1 MKRESQLAPEQQAEQ
16 ESQEVAGLEAEP
28 EAATEAYS
36 AEGEVPEVVAAPEAE
51 AEVAA
56 APTAS
61 EQAFV
66 DPIAAEHKNEQ
77 EMIDAAEDFN
87 EVHHSWADEF
97 NQLTD
102 GACLTHGK
110 IDPLKV
116 RDFQKAHIHITLV
129 ANGKIGPWTIA
140 AAKKVA
146 EIREKEKADAEAAAA
161 PQKENK
167 AAPVPEVIEEKP
179 ATEAVAKAEVAPEI
193 VGDEKAAAEVKAAAE
208 PEVVEAAAES
218 EIKTEEI
225 DTEAATRYNLNHAS
239 NVSEFNELTNYANT
253 SGGELDIEKVVA
265 FQKAHGVIADG
276 CIGFQTLH
284 AAKEAAEP
292 VAAVQVPDV
301 VEEQAPAM
309 A

>member
-1 MKRESQLAPEQQAEQ
+1 MKREPQLAPDQAPEQ
-16 ESQEVAGLEAEP
+16 ESQEVAAPAEADET
-28 EAATEAYS
+28 AAEVYS
-36 AEGEVPEVVAAPEAE
+36 AEGEMPAVVAAPEGE

-56 APTAS
+56 APSAS
-61 EQAFV
+61 DQAFV
-66 DPIAAEHKNEQ
+66 DPTVAEHKSEQ
-77 EMIDAAEDFN
+77 EMIDSAEDFN
-87 EVHHSWADEF
+87 EIHHSWADEF

-102 GACLTHGK
+102 GSCLTHGK
-110 IDPLKV
+110 LDPLKI
-116 RDFQKAHIHITLV
+116 RDFQKAHIHVTLV
-129 ANGKIGPWTIA
+129 ADGRVGPWTIA

-146 EIREKEKADAEAAAA
+146 EIREKEKSDAEAAAA
-161 PQKENK
+161 PMKENK
-167 AAPVPEVIEEKP
+167 APAVAEAIEEAP
-179 ATEAVAKAEVAPEI
+179 ATEAVAKAEVIPEV
-193 VGDEKAAAEVKAAAE
+193 VGGEQVAEEVKASPE
-208 PEVVEAAAES
+208 PEVAEAGAET

-225 DTEAATRYNLNHAS
+225 DTEAATRYNLNHSS
-239 NVSEFNELTNYANT
+239 NVAEFNELTNYANT

-265 FQKAHGVIADG
+265 FQKAHGVVADG